1 MASISGNTSWMTSF
15 FFEQDLR
22 SQYMNGVLNAGL
34 KPGIYNPNIC
44 LYTRDA
50 TSVNTELTKDANG
63 VNLFIR
69 KGTTFVFSN
78 NYEKANGSKCYER
91 NLNNVGTYMIKC
103 FAMEDIVVNLINA
116 STTNDTA
123 VDILGTGPD
132 SPACPLFYIVAS
144 IMYNPDDS
152 TGESIPEFR
161 CVVPNYN
168 YDSDNVTSGSRY
180 FRTAGTNVGNAPWQI
195 PEGSSS
201 IEPKDKYI
209 SYLMVGAVKDV
220 TATNIDSTS
229 YRDPKIHY
237 MASKGD
243 WKSAIDGNSESTG
256 NVLWSQ
262 NHVFIGRGLQ
272 EYRQSLIADKNVM
285 SPELI
290 PDPSLNSFVLD
301 MPNTFIND
309 VLIDKPEEYSGI
321 WGIRNRNR
329 NLPNLNNNLVTLSG
343 IKSAMNSSEGDFL
356 IWDFYFLNSRS
367 RYSELEDLN
376 NLLSGYNIESDLSI
390 IHESFA
396 TKLESID
403 LIDFMNPSYD
413 KEADK
418 RVPNVDHWD
427 YLSDETSPAKAYLQG
442 KKLIPLDVNDL
453 NRDRLLKLIKNKS
466 IIPQVI
472 NYLRK
477 NNKLN
482 IKKTTTLLPLAIAFR
497 KVSKNAGELENNGK
511 SVDDIG
517 YLSNDDTLNRVH
529 PCNILSLLDLQY
541 KTSQINV
548 STIKSQDIYSVL
560 PVQE

>member
-50 TSVNTELTKDANG
+50 TSNTELTKDANG

-78 NYEKANGSKCYER
+78 NYEQKGGSNSTNEPYER
-91 NLNNVGTYMIKC
+91 NLNNVGTYLIKC

-116 STTNDTA
+116 STLNNTA
-123 VDILGTGPD
+123 KKILGNSTNE
-132 SPACPLFYIVAS
+132 PAAPVFYVVAS

-161 CVVPNYN
+161 CVIPNN
-168 YDSDNVTSGSRY
+168 SITEGSRY
-180 FRTAGTNVGNAPWQI
+180 FENADKESAWKI
-195 PEGSSS
+195 PEGPNS
-201 IEPKDKYI
+201 IEPSEKYI
-209 SYLMVGAVKDV
+209 SYLIIGAVKDV
-220 TATNIDSTS
+220 SSDPST
-229 YRDPKIHY
+229 YY
-237 MASKGD
+237 MASKGG
-243 WKSAIDGNSESTG
+243 WKAAIQGSSENNTG
-256 NVLWSQ
+256 DVLWSK

-272 EYRQSLIADKNVM
+272 EYRQNLVANKTIM

-290 PDPSLNSFVLD
+290 PNPDLRTFTLD
-301 MPNTFIND
+301 LPNTFIND
-309 VLIDKPEEYSGI
+309 VLIDKPFEYSSV
-321 WGIRNRNR
+321 WGIRGRN
-329 NLPNLNNNLVTLSG
+329 PQLNG
-343 IKSAMNSSEGDFL
+343 IKSTLATYEDVRSSLQTGDGDFL

-367 RYSELEDLN
+367 RYSELEDLKN
-376 NLLSGYNIESDLSI
+376 ILREYNLEGNDLEIKHVAVATRIE
-390 IHESFA
+390 ES
-396 TKLESID
+396 D

-413 KEADK
+413 SESDGGGNQS
-418 RVPNVDHWD
+418 NVQHWV
-427 YLSDETSPAKAYLQG
+427 YLSDKGSPAKDYLKG

-453 NRDRLLKLIKNKS
+453 NTDRLLKLIKNKS
-466 IIPQVI
+466 IVPQII

-477 NNKLN
+477 NNELN
-482 IKKTTTLLPLAIAFR
+482 IEKTTTLLPLAIAFR
-497 KVSKNAGELENNGK
+497 KVSKRQSNLMDGGK

-517 YLSNDDTLNRVH
+517 CLSEDEATNKVH

>member
-1 MASISGNTSWMTSF
+1 MTSF